1 MTVTAR
7 AHPNIALIKYWG
19 NRDDALRLPANA
31 SISIN
36 LTGLETVTS
45 VSFEPDLAADQVEID
60 GLPAASA
67 AADRVVRHLDRI
79 RALSGQGVRARV
91 VSRSNF
97 PAGTGIASSASAFAA
112 LTVAASAASGM
123 SLTES
128 HLSRL
133 ARVGSGSAARSIPGG
148 FVELTTGPRDEDA
161 CAHSLAGPD
170 HWDVADC
177 IALVSREAKSVGS
190 SDGHRLAG
198 TSPLQSARVGDAPRR
213 NELCRKAI
221 RARNFPLLA
230 EIVELDCLLMHAVMM
245 TSQPPLVYWQP
256 ATVDILGEVRAWRA
270 DGLPVA
276 FTIDAGPNVHCLCEA
291 GAAEEIT
298 SRLRQLPGV
307 AQVLVCHPGEGAS
320 LLP

>member
-1 MTVTAR
+1 MIVTAR

-36 LTGLETVTS
+36 LAGLETVTS
-45 VSFEPDLAADQVEID
+45 VSFEPGLPADRIEID
-60 GLPAASA
+60 GLPPARA
-67 AADRVVRHLDRI
+67 AADRVVRHLDRV
-79 RALSGQGVRARV
+79 RALSGQRACARV

-97 PAGTGIASSASAFAA
+97 PSGTGIASSASAFAA
-112 LTVAASAASGM
+112 LTVAASAASGL
-123 SLTES
+123 SLTEGE
-128 HLSRL
+128 LSRL
-133 ARVGSGSAARSIPGG
+133 ARAGSGSAARSIPDG
-148 FVELTTGPRDEDA
+148 FVELATGPHDKDA
-161 CAHSLAGPD
+161 CAYSLAGPG

-190 SDGHRLAG
+190 SDGHRLAT
-198 TSPLQSARVGDAPRR
+198 TSPLQSARVEDAPRR
-213 NELCRKAI
+213 MELCRKAI
-221 RARNFPLLA
+221 RERDFPLLA

-245 TSQPPLVYWQP
+245 TSRPPLIYWQP
-256 ATVDILGEVRAWRA
+256 ATVDILREIRAWRA

-276 FTIDAGPNVHCLCEA
+276 FTIDAGPNVHCLCEG
-291 GAAEEIT
+291 GAAEEIA